1 MCMHDIVMTRQ
12 FIKALV
18 SASYVLRK
26 QKAKKK
32 DNKRNSRSPRATRV
46 GADGLTPQQL
56 AKDFKQRFLDRLFFA
71 LVDGNAGIA
80 LAVGY

>member
-1 MCMHDIVMTRQ
+1 LDRSKTKVT
-12 FIKALV
+12 
-18 SASYVLRK
+18 VLDRSGPVL
-26 QKAKKK
+26 
-32 DNKRNSRSPRATRV
+32 DRSRTV
-46 GADGLTPQQL
+46 NNLLCDGLTPQQL

>member
-1 MCMHDIVMTRQ
+1 MCLCCGFV
-12 FIKALV
+12 KL
-18 SASYVLRK
+18 
-26 QKAKKK
+26 KAKLAA
-32 DNKRNSRSPRATRV
+32 RRSPR
-46 GADGLTPQQL
+46 ADGLTPQQH